1 MKALRGPT
9 TWWFLAVLVTLVP
22 FGTSWA
28 AGTPAGTVISNFATL
43 SYKDANGNALPN
55 INSNTVTTVV
65 AQVAGVDVSPATSAK
80 SVAEN
85 SWVSYTATIT
95 NMGNGTDTF
104 ALTTSALSSG
114 WTAVIY
120 GDPNGNGIL
129 DAGEMVPGN
138 IVSTIASL
146 PADSS
151 KKVFVVVNVPT
162 GALDGS
168 SQAVTLT
175 ATSQFNTGVSDAGV
189 FTSTVSTAVLS
200 MVKTAS
206 PSDPKPGDVVTYSI
220 RGNNTGTSTAYGIVF
235 SDVVPSGMTY
245 VPGSIRIFAGS
256 GGTYATATPQTDA
269 TGDDSADFGI
279 TAANTVTINWG
290 DSPAGQEG
298 WLFFQATVNAGVAA
312 GTSISNVASVL
323 YSSTSGGP
331 LLPAV
336 SSTPGD
342 ITVAAKPYVTLSNTS
357 LALTGQPGDT
367 LLYRFSVTNGGNSN
381 DVFDFTTSST
391 QGFTN
396 QIWLD
401 ANNNGIAGDDGDVL
415 LTDTD
420 GDGKVDTGS
429 IPAGTVA
436 HIIVAVVVTPGTVD
450 MTVDATTV
458 TIASSVD
465 PTVTGTVTLTT
476 TVHGPVLSI
485 VKSVSPAG
493 AQPPGTVLTYTVV
506 VTNNGHGTATALQ
519 IVDMIPTNTTYQAGT
534 IKVNGIAR
542 TDAIDGDGARFEGG
556 AIQVRFTAMGP
567 GSSNTFTFDVK
578 ID

>member
-28 AGTPAGTVISNFATL
+28 AGTPAGTIISNFATL

-151 KKVFVVVNVPT
+151 KQVFVVVSVPT

-206 PSDPKPGDVVTYSI
+206 PSDPKPGDVVTYAI
-220 RGNNTGTSTAYGIVF
+220 KGNNTGTSTAYGIVF

-245 VPGSIRIFAGS
+245 VPGSIRVFAGT

-367 LLYRFSVTNGGNSN
+367 LMYRFDVTNGGNSN
-381 DVFDFTTSST
+381 DVFDFETSST

-401 ANNNGIAGDDGDVL
+401 ANNDGIPGNDGDVL

-429 IPAGTVA
+429 LPAGTVA
-436 HIIVAVVVTPGTVD
+436 HIIVAVVVTPGTMD

-476 TVHGPVLSI
+476 TVHAPVLSI
-485 VKSVSPAG
+485 VKSVSPTG

-519 IVDMIPTNTTYQAGT
+519 VVDMIPTNTTYQAGT
-534 IKVNGIAR
+534 IKYNGSPC
-542 TDAIDGDGARFEGG
+542 TDGADGDNAELQGG
-556 AIQVRFTAMGP
+556 SIVVRITTMGP
-567 GSSNTFTFDVK
+567 GSSNTITFDVK

>member
-1 MKALRGPT
+1 MQALRGQMK
-9 TWWFLAVLVTLVP
+9 WWLLAALVTLVP

-43 SYKDANGNALPN
+43 SYKDVNGNALPN
-55 INSNTVTTVV
+55 INSNTVTTIV
-65 AQVAGVDVSPATSAK
+65 AQVAGVDVSPATSAQ

-85 SWVSYTATIT
+85 STVTYTATIT
-95 NMGNGTDTF
+95 NMGNGTDSFT
-104 ALTTSALSSG
+104 LTTSAQSSG
-114 WTAVIY
+114 WAATIY
-120 GDPNGNGIL
+120 GDPNNNGVL
-129 DAGEMVPGN
+129 DAGEMVAGN
-138 IVSTIASL
+138 IISSIANL

-151 KKVFVVVNVPT
+151 RHVFVVVSVPT

-189 FTSTVSTAVLS
+189 YTSTVSTAVLS
-200 MVKTAS
+200 MTKTAF
-206 PSDPKPGDVVTYSI
+206 PADPKPGDVVTYSI
-220 RGNNTGTSTAYGIVF
+220 VGNNTGTSTAYGVVVT
-235 SDVVPSGMTY
+235 DVIPSGVTY
-245 VPGSIRIFAGS
+245 VPGSIRMFVGP
-256 GGTYATATPQTDA
+256 GGTYDTATPLTDA
-269 TGDDSADFGI
+269 ADTDPADYGV
-279 TAANTVTINWG
+279 TAAGQVTLAWG
-290 DSPAGQEG
+290 DSPAGQTG
-298 WLFFQATVNAGVAA
+298 TIFFRVQVNAGIAA
-312 GTSISNVASVL
+312 GTVVSNVASVT
-323 YSSTSGGP
+323 YSSTSGGG

-336 SSTPGD
+336 SSSPGD
-342 ITVAAKPYVTLSNTS
+342 ITVAAKPYVTLSNTA

-367 LLYRFSVTNGGNSN
+367 LMYRFSVTNSGNSN

-396 QIWLD
+396 RIWLD
-401 ANNNGIAGDDGDVL
+401 ANNDGIPGNDGDVL

-420 GDGKVDTGS
+420 SDGKVDTGS

-436 HIIVAVVVTPGTVD
+436 YIIVAVVVTPGTMD

-476 TVHGPVLSI
+476 TVHAPVLSI
-485 VKSVSPAG
+485 VKSVSPTG
-493 AQPPGTVLTYTVV
+493 AQPPGAVLTYTVV
-506 VTNNGHGTATALQ
+506 VSNNGHGTATGLQ

-534 IKVNGIAR
+534 IKVDGSAR
-542 TDAIDGDGARFEGG
+542 SDAIDGDNAELQGG
-556 AIQVRFTAMGP
+556 SIVVRFNTVGP
-567 GSSNTFTFDVK
+567 GGSNTVTFDVK